1 MSTLDF
7 IIRYNEHGLA
17 SYYSYDDKFYS
28 IHFPKKWA
36 KDHFEETGPKM
47 CENCE
52 HHGSWNG
59 VFIGYCANC
68 AEHIYQGTRGRGM
81 IDIGKESNEEHVR
94 EYPSMKETYFKNV
107 NLDEVGDTWIF
118 DSRLYLEN
126 LATEPHESQK
136 QNETF
141 AIDVEEE
148 NSEDYESDEFSIGPY
163 DDLHGMRSKFEDYV
177 EYGVSRN
184 DYGYGS
190 SYDGGYDSY

>member
-7 IIRYNEHGLA
+7 IIRYNEDGLA

-36 KDHFEETGPKM
+36 KDHAEGTGPKM

-68 AEHIYQGTRGRGM
+68 APHIYEGTRGRGM
-81 IDIGKESNEEHVR
+81 IGIGREFNEEHVR

-107 NLDEVGDTWIF
+107 NLDDVGDTWIF
-118 DSRLYLEN
+118 DSRLYLED
-126 LATEPHESQK
+126 LGESSGDEEE

-141 AIDVEEE
+141 TIDVEED
-148 NSEDYESDEFSIGPY
+148 EDYESDEFSIGPY
-163 DDLHGMRSKFEDYV
+163 DDLDGMRRKFEDYV

-184 DYGYGS
+184 DYEYGS

>member
-7 IIRYNEHGLA
+7 IIRYNEDGLA

-36 KDHFEETGPKM
+36 KDHVEGTGPKM

-68 AEHIYQGTRGRGM
+68 APHIYQGTRGRGM
-81 IDIGKESNEEHVR
+81 IGIGQEFNEEHVR

-118 DSRLYLEN
+118 DSRLYLED
-126 LATEPHESQK
+126 LGESTEEEEE

-141 AIDVEEE
+141 TIDVEED
-148 NSEDYESDEFSIGPY
+148 EDYESDEFSIGPY
-163 DDLHGMRSKFEDYV
+163 DDLDGMRRKFEDYV

>member
-7 IIRYNEHGLA
+7 IIRYNEDGLA

-36 KDHFEETGPKM
+36 KDHAEGTGPKM

-68 AEHIYQGTRGRGM
+68 APHIYQGTRGRGM
-81 IDIGKESNEEHVR
+81 IGIGQEFNEEHVR

-107 NLDEVGDTWIF
+107 NLDDVGDTWIF

-126 LATEPHESQK
+126 LGESSEEK
-136 QNETF
+136 QNE
-141 AIDVEEE
+141 IVEELE
-148 NSEDYESDEFSIGPY
+148 EDEDYESDEFSIGPY
-163 DDLHGMRSKFEDYV
+163 DDLDGMRSKYEDYV

>member
-7 IIRYNEHGLA
+7 IIRYNEDGLA

-36 KDHFEETGPKM
+36 KDHAEGTGPTM
-47 CENCE
+47 CKNCQE
-52 HHGSWNG
+52 FGSWNG

-68 AEHIYQGTRGRGM
+68 ALYVYEGKRGRGM
-81 IDIGKESNEEHVR
+81 IGIGEEFNEDVR
-94 EYPSMKETYFKNV
+94 EYPSMKDTYFKNV
-107 NLDEVGDTWIF
+107 NLDDVGDTWIF

-126 LATEPHESQK
+126 LGETSEEK
-136 QNETF
+136 QNE
-141 AIDVEEE
+141 IVEEV
-148 NSEDYESDEFSIGPY
+148 EDDESDDSDEFSIGAY
-163 DDLHGMRSKFEDYV
+163 DDFHKRSRYEDYF

-184 DYGYGS
+184 DYEYGS